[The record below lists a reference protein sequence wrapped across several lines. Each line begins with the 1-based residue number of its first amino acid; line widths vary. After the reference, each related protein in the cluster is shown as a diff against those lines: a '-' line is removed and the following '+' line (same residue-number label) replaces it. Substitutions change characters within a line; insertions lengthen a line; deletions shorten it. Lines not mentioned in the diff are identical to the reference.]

1 MTEVKVFRV
10 IGEMLISH
18 DKLPR
23 WQKFV
28 KDVRATKPS
37 EALELVYSLLGSNHK
52 VKRKHIRIYE
62 VKEIPIEETKNLQ
75 IVALHKLNRIVVSH
89 VPKPTRRSIR

>member
-37 EALELVYSLLGSNHK
+37 EAIELVYSLLGSNHK
-52 VKRKHIRIYE
+52 VKRRHIKIHE
-62 VKEIPIEETKNLQ
+62 VKEIPVEETKSLQ
-75 IVALHKLNRIVVSH
+75 ILALHKLDRIVVSY
-89 VPKPTRRSIR
+89 VPKPTRRITR

>member
-28 KDVRATKPS
+28 KDVRATKSS
-37 EALELVYSLLGSNHK
+37 EAVELVYSVLGSNHK

-62 VKEIPIEETKNLQ
+62 VKEIPVEETKSLQ
-75 IVALHKLNRIVVSH
+75 ILALHKLDRIVVRH
-89 VPKPTRRSIR
+89 VPKPARHSTR